1 MARIRIGVSGSGF
14 MGRTHVDAANRLD
27 STEIV
32 AVTGGSRAAKLASD
46 YGIVVEPS
54 IEALVARDDIDAV
67 VISTPHHLHVSE
79 ALAAAAAGKH
89 ALVEKPLATT
99 LEDADRMVDAFKSR
113 GMTLSVGY
121 HQRFR
126 DSNKKAKE
134 LIQCGAIGPVR
145 CIQMTALFDIE
156 AMRADP
162 GFAGRWGWWKDP
174 QSVAHLLNSGP
185 HNLDLCRW
193 WLDSELTSVSA
204 QSGTFR
210 EENPN
215 ENTTMALL
223 TFANGTIVSYWSSS
237 VLPSPGFPGGEFR
250 FRFMGDQGIIDH
262 DPYSKLQLGK
272 AGEWQ
277 TVFEQPP
284 VGHSDASSAFGI
296 SRMQAYCDQLQGF
309 VNTIHGTPG
318 GEGTAIDGRA
328 GVEGVLAM
336 LASSREQ
343 SVIKIGRRS

>member
-1 MARIRIGVSGSGF
+1 MAIRIGVTGSGF

-32 AVTGGSRAAKLASD
+32 AVTGGSRAQKLAED
-46 YGIVVEPS
+46 YNIDVEPNV
-54 IEALVARDDIDAV
+54 EALVARDDIDAI
-67 VISTPHHLHVSE
+67 VISTPHHLHCAE

-89 ALVEKPLATT
+89 ALVEKPIATS
-99 LEDADRMVDAFKSR
+99 LDDADRMIDAFKSR
-113 GMTLSVGY
+113 GLVMSVGY

-126 DSNKKAKE
+126 DSNMKTKE
-134 LIQCGAIGPVR
+134 LIQSGAIGTVR
-145 CIQMTALFDIE
+145 CIHMTALFDIE
-156 AMRADP
+156 AMRSDP
-162 GFAGRWGWWKDP
+162 GFAGTWGWWKDP
-174 QSVAHLLNSGP
+174 QSIAHLLNSGP
-185 HNLDLCRW
+185 HNIDLCRW
-193 WLDSELTSVSA
+193 WLDSDLVSVAA

-223 TFANGTIVSYWSSS
+223 TFANGTMVSYWSSS

-250 FRFMGDQGIIDH
+250 FRFMGDEGIIDH

-272 AGEWQ
+272 AGAWE

-284 VGHSDASSAFGI
+284 VGHGDSNSAFAL
-296 SRMQAYCDQLQGF
+296 SRMQAYCDQMQGF

-318 GEGTAIDGRA
+318 GEGTAADGRA
-328 GVEGVLAM
+328 GVAGVLAM
-336 LASSREQ
+336 LESSSSQ
-343 SVIKIGRRS
+343 AMLKL